1 MPREG
6 VFHSHHVCSRGLR
19 SAAEFLSPVAAL
31 RVPAKAPRQA
41 SQSSATVQRTF
52 NGNYPSDQ
60 DKEPYRACQT
70 RKKLPKKNMHST
82 GQALSVVDGELVDVD
97 ARIK

>member
-1 MPREG
+1 MLREV

-41 SQSSATVQRTF
+41 SQSGHSTATIRLIRT
-52 NGNYPSDQ
+52 
-60 DKEPYRACQT
+60 KTRAVLVKPE
-70 RKKLPKKNMHST
+70 KKLQKNMHST

>member
-6 VFHSHHVCSRGLR
+6 VFHSHRVCSRGLR

-52 NGNYPSDQ
+52 NGNYPSDLVK
-60 DKEPYRACQT
+60 DPCRACQT
-70 RKKLPKKNMHST
+70 KKKEPKNMHST